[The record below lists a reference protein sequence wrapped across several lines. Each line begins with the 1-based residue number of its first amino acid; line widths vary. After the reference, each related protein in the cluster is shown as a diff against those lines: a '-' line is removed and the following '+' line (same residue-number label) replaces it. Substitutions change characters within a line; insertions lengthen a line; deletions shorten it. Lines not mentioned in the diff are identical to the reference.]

1 MVEKVDTL
9 EVNTRPSTPTDNP
22 LQINT
27 DSTVAANIAASIKSR
42 RRTSSATR

>member
-9 EVNTRPSTPTDNP
+9 EVNTRPSTPTDSS
-22 LQINT
+22 LQINADT
-27 DSTVAANIAASIKSR
+27 TVAANIAASIKNR